1 MYARGLAKRLLRP
14 WLVFAVLSGM
24 TGATAAP
31 DGRKARLPEQIAVDG
46 GNPLRI
52 EGHAH
57 RTHLLG
63 TIDLYTL
70 GLYSDGPIDR
80 ARLASV
86 DVAKVL
92 RIEVTYEDDLQR
104 RVALD
109 WRREL
114 IPALE
119 PRAEAHLRGAFAPLR
134 RGDTVQIEYVPEKGT
149 SVRVNRAV
157 SVSSAHH
164 DLMLAFLD
172 HWLGD
177 RPLSEEI
184 KRTLLGLS

>member
-1 MYARGLAKRLLRP
+1 MCAQGLAKRILRP
-14 WLVFAVLSGM
+14 WLVFALSSGM
-24 TGATAAP
+24 TGTTTAP
-31 DGRKARLPEQIAVDG
+31 DVRKAGLPEQIAVDG

-86 DVAKVL
+86 DVTKVL
-92 RIEVTYEDDLQR
+92 RIEITYQEDLRR

-109 WRREL
+109 WQREL

-119 PRAEAHLRGAFAPLR
+119 PRAVAHLRGAFAPLR

-157 SVSSAHH
+157 SVSNAHH

-172 HWLGD
+172 HWLGE
-177 RPLSEEI
+177 RPLSEEV
-184 KRTLLGLS
+184 KRTLLGTS